1 MLSLRIGNR
10 LKNSF
15 RGIFFNLRWL
25 GGHRLESA
33 KKILCKELCQWHL
46 GELQKIIGLVS
57 QNVASLSAVT
67 FCLVH
72 LSVNFL
78 QNNNGKFNF
87 CWELQ
92 YLQLI
97 FPFCVFLLCRLNKL
111 LEQSTQTKFSLFLI
125 SVSAETPRQPRT
137 RRKRKSTNANSSAP
151 SSGMNSTSG
160 KKKSPSTSG
169 FTLASQDV
177 MVVGEPSL
185 MGGEFGDE
193 DERLITRWVEHKL
206 VLLST

>member
-1 MLSLRIGNR
+1 MPL
-10 LKNSF
+10 
-15 RGIFFNLRWL
+15 WV
-25 GGHRLESA
+25 
-33 KKILCKELCQWHL
+33 HL
-46 GELQKIIGLVS
+46 
-57 QNVASLSAVT
+57 T
-67 FCLVH
+67 FCLLH
-72 LSVNFL
+72 LSATFL
-78 QNNNGKFNF
+78 PNNNAIGNYNTSRLF
-87 CWELQ
+87 
-92 YLQLI
+92 
-97 FPFCVFLLCRLNKL
+97 FPFCVFLLCKLNKL

-193 DERLITRWVEHKL
+193 DERLITRWV
-206 VLLST
+206 VLATIFGGAQVSVTFNIVYISPKELWSW

>member
-1 MLSLRIGNR
+1 M
-10 LKNSF
+10 
-15 RGIFFNLRWL
+15 
-25 GGHRLESA
+25 LESA

-57 QNVASLSAVT
+57 QNTACLST
-67 FCLVH
+67 F
-72 LSVNFL
+72 NI
-78 QNNNGKFNF
+78 
-87 CWELQ
+87 
-92 YLQLI
+92 YLQIFCKAALANLI
-97 FPFCVFLLCRLNKL
+97 SVRNYNTSSLFFPFCVFLLCKLNKL

-125 SVSAETPRQPRT
+125 SVSAETPRAPRT

-193 DERLITRWVEHKL
+193 DERLITRWVVLATILVEHKL

>member
-1 MLSLRIGNR
+1 MPNLISIGNY
-10 LKNSF
+10 NTS
-15 RGIFFNLRWL
+15 
-25 GGHRLESA
+25 
-33 KKILCKELCQWHL
+33 
-46 GELQKIIGLVS
+46 
-57 QNVASLSAVT
+57 SL
-67 FCLVH
+67 F
-72 LSVNFL
+72 
-78 QNNNGKFNF
+78 
-87 CWELQ
+87 
-92 YLQLI
+92 
-97 FPFCVFLLCRLNKL
+97 FPFCVFLLCKLNKL

-193 DERLITRWVEHKL
+193 DERLITRWVVLATIFGGAQVSVTFNIVYISPKELWRCESVQYFCFLSLCYL
-206 VLLST
+206 VWWCCLQSLPTSHVS

>member
-1 MLSLRIGNR
+1 M
-10 LKNSF
+10 
-15 RGIFFNLRWL
+15 
-25 GGHRLESA
+25 
-33 KKILCKELCQWHL
+33 HL
-46 GELQKIIGLVS
+46 
-57 QNVASLSAVT
+57 T
-67 FCLVH
+67 FCLLH
-72 LSVNFL
+72 LSATFL
-78 QNNNGKFNF
+78 PNNNAIGNYNTSRLF
-87 CWELQ
+87 
-92 YLQLI
+92 
-97 FPFCVFLLCRLNKL
+97 FPFCVFLLCKLNKL

-193 DERLITRWVEHKL
+193 DERLITRWVVLAPILVEHKL